1 MGEQAIR
8 GTYALIESKS
18 SHPKV
23 YKNSFRLMCDN
34 IGLEIINLFGELPVI
49 DLMYEFIHVDD
60 LLKDIM
66 AKNESYY
73 HVYLLQKK

>member
-1 MGEQAIR
+1 
-8 GTYALIESKS
+8 
-18 SHPKV
+18 
-23 YKNSFRLMCDN
+23 MCDN
-34 IGLEIINLFGELPVI
+34 IGLEIINLFGELLVI